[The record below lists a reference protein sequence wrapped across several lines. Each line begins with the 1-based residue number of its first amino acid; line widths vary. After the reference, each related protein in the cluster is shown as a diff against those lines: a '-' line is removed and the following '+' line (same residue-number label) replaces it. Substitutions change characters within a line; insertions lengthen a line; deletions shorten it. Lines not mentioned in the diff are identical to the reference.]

1 LLSGRKPFGGHIL
14 SHDFVEAALMRRGGV
29 AIHLA
34 PGLPGSYEEVPPSLT
49 EYAQRDRRWCQGN
62 LQHLAVLGTSGLHWV
77 SRLHLLVVG
86 IVISL
91 QAQFIR
97 PEYFP
102 SGFSL
107 FPQWPAED
115 PERAIWVFV
124 ATMALLTIPKLF
136 GYLVL
141 MTDGTVRRGC
151 GGGLRALL
159 SVILETVVSGLI
171 APVMMLS
178 QSIGIGQILLGGDAG
193 WRVQQRDDGAIP
205 FRGVVHQ
212 YAGHTIF
219 GLLLAGAAYAVSLPL
234 FLWMSPV
241 VLGLVLAIPL
251 ALLTSRPS
259 VGAAWRRFGLLLT
272 PEEGTMPRILA
283 RANALTAAGA
293 TAPIEA
299 CTRLLDDPALVDAH
313 RATLTEARRQRG
325 EVNVALVVGLAKL
338 EEAGDLAEAVQWLSA
353 QEKVAVLSDR
363 RGIERLIG
371 LKLHGC
377 EGMAPRVV
385 GHRATKD
392 DKWPS

>member
-1 LLSGRKPFGGHIL
+1 
-14 SHDFVEAALMRRGGV
+14 
-29 AIHLA
+29 
-34 PGLPGSYEEVPPSLT
+34 
-49 EYAQRDRRWCQGN
+49 
-62 LQHLAVLGTSGLHWV
+62 
-77 SRLHLLVVG
+77 
-86 IVISL
+86 
-91 QAQFIR
+91 
-97 PEYFP
+97 
-102 SGFSL
+102 
-107 FPQWPAED
+107 
-115 PERAIWVFV
+115 
-124 ATMALLTIPKLF
+124 MALLTTPKLF

-141 MTDGTVRRGC
+141 VRDGTVRRGC

-251 ALLTSRPS
+251 AVLTSRPS
-259 VGAAWRRFGLLLT
+259 VGGAWRRLGLLLT

-283 RANALTAAGA
+283 RANALTAAAGA
-293 TAPIEA
+293 TAAVEA

-313 RATLTEARRQRG
+313 WAMLTEGPRQRG

-338 EEAGDLAEAVQWLSA
+338 EEAGSLAEAVQWLSA
-353 QEKVAVLSDR
+353 QEKAAILSDR
-363 RGIERLIG
+363 RGIERLID
-371 LKLHGC
+371 LKRHGC
-377 EGMAPRVV
+377 EGLAPRIV
-385 GHRATKD
+385 GPRATKD
-392 DKWPS
+392 DKRPS